1 MVRNTGNYEQWIDFF
16 LNAIVAAS
24 ESAIEN
30 TKKIL
35 ALQNRDQLLLYK
47 EKISSPIAVMLLNH
61 LFYTPIITIAAIE
74 KEFDIS
80 YPTAAHL
87 IQQFV
92 KIGILKEVTGKKRAK
107 KYIYTKYVNIL
118 SEGASPL

>member
-1 MVRNTGNYEQWIDFF
+1 MQLVPT
-16 LNAIVAAS
+16 S

-35 ALQNRDQLLLYK
+35 ALQNNDQLLLYK

-61 LFYTPIITIAAIE
+61 LFYTPIIFFIAAIE
-74 KEFDIS
+74 KEFNIS

-107 KYIYTKYVNIL
+107 KYYYTKYVKYIIRRCK
-118 SEGASPL
+118 SPVISYI